1 MSPFSNRVK
10 NSEDLVAGDHIYS
23 WRKLFSYAHHGI
35 FVGEGMVIHFTSGSI
50 LGISSSSST
59 PGKKTCPY
67 IHPRCG
73 IEQKPGSGVA
83 VTCLACFERKG
94 SLYRFEYGVTKIAFK
109 LHLRGGTCTTAES
122 DPKSEVLHRAN
133 YLLENGGFGKYN
145 LFRNNCE
152 DFALYCKTG
161 LLTIDIDKASGRSGQ
176 IADLVKMLPKKIK
189 AKYFSHCVGLGRYGS
204 DVGVRDDVIKV
215 PVEDLVADNS
225 TQDDENDHLQDK
237 DNATQDDEK

>member
-1 MSPFSNRVK
+1 MSSLSNRVK
-10 NSEDLVAGDHIYS
+10 NENLEAGDHIYS
-23 WRKLFSYAHHGI
+23 WRNFFAYAHHVQLRGKNFVHI
-35 FVGEGMVIHFTSGSI
+35 FTLVAG
-50 LGISSSSST
+50 LNKN
-59 PGKKTCPY
+59 PA
-67 IHPRCG
+67 
-73 IEQKPGSGVA
+73 GSGVA
-83 VTCLACFERKG
+83 CSCLACFKRKG

-133 YLLENGGFGKYN
+133 YLFENGGFGKYS

-152 DFALYCKTG
+152 DFTLYCKTG
-161 LLTIDIDKASGRSGQ
+161 LLTIDIDKESGRSGQ

-225 TQDDENDHLQDK
+225 TQDDENDHLQDN
-237 DNATQDDEK
+237 DNATQLRR

>member
-1 MSPFSNRVK
+1 
-10 NSEDLVAGDHIYS
+10 
-23 WRKLFSYAHHGI
+23 
-35 FVGEGMVIHFTSGSI
+35 MVIHFTSGSI

-83 VTCLACFERKG
+83 VSCLACFQRKG
-94 SLYRFEYGVTKIAFK
+94 SLYCFEYGVTKIEFK
-109 LHLRGGTCTTAES
+109 LHVRGGTCTTAES
-122 DPKSEVLHRAN
+122 DPKSEVLRRAN
-133 YLLENGGFGKYN
+133 YLFENGGFGKYN

-161 LLTIDIDKASGRSGQ
+161 LLTIDVDKAPGRSGQ

-189 AKYFSHCVGLGRYGS
+189 AKYFSNCAGLGRYAS
-204 DVGVRDDVIKV
+204 DVGVRADVIKV
-215 PVEDLVADNS
+215 PVEDLVEDNS
-225 TQDDENDHLQDK
+225 TQDD
-237 DNATQDDEK
+237 DNATQDDENGL

>member
-1 MSPFSNRVK
+1 MTMSPFSNRVK
-10 NSEDLVAGDHIYS
+10 NSDDLVAGDHIYS

-35 FVGEGMVIHFTSGSI
+35 FVGEGMVIHFTS
-50 LGISSSSST
+50 
-59 PGKKTCPY
+59 
-67 IHPRCG
+67 
-73 IEQKPGSGVA
+73 
-83 VTCLACFERKG
+83 G

-225 TQDDENDHLQDK
+225 TQDDENDHLQDN